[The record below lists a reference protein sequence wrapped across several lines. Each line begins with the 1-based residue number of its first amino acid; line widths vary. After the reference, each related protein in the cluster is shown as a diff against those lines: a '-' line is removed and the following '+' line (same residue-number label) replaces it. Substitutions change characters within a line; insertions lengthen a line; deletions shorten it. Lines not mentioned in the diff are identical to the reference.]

1 MLKIA
6 KKNLLSVLKES
17 GFAKDIMRLLNMN
30 STDLKWNE
38 FQDKVRKN
46 NHDWIMKT
54 YFPLF
59 ILLFLFGCAQEAQ
72 QEIYETDPIEKGPAI
87 EKRIPDYPIV
97 AIQNEFQDLNP
108 ITNGVNYWKTETALN
123 STVRIGSGT
132 CFIHDVWNY
141 GKNCHTD
148 DITKVSDIFP
158 TQIYR
163 LNIGQIHLGD
173 VFEVLSQ
180 YEVTNNTFITV
191 MYADTVILSAN
202 PNETQNFKGFKNT
215 GNDPIIAPGN
225 GYNCTPSLHH
235 CVMNK
240 IGTFMVTQ
248 EILDHI
254 GTNDAYVIVL
264 FWSQNIRWK
273 ENLTLDVDSHK
284 GC

>member
-163 LNIGQIHLGD
+163 LNIGKYI
-173 VFEVLSQ
+173 
-180 YEVTNNTFITV
+180 
-191 MYADTVILSAN
+191 
-202 PNETQNFKGFKNT
+202 
-215 GNDPIIAPGN
+215 
-225 GYNCTPSLHH
+225 
-235 CVMNK
+235 
-240 IGTFMVTQ
+240 
-248 EILDHI
+248 
-254 GTNDAYVIVL
+254 
-264 FWSQNIRWK
+264 
-273 ENLTLDVDSHK
+273 
-284 GC
+284 